1 MTTIRLPRD
10 FSEFLKLLNSKTAK
24 YLLVGGYAVNYYGY
38 SRSTGDLDIWI
49 GLGPENAEVVCSA
62 LREFG
67 FLSANPKMLST
78 PNQIIR
84 MGVPPLRLEI
94 LTSISGVDF
103 GECYGRRA
111 QVDVDGLAIPV
122 IRLEDLRINKRAAG
136 RAKDLAD
143 LEELQ

>member
-1 MTTIRLPRD
+1 MIPLPRD
-10 FSEFLKLLNSKTAK
+10 FNEFLRLLNSSRAK
-24 YLLVGGYAVNYYGY
+24 YLLIGGYAVNFHGY

-49 GLGPENAEVVCSA
+49 ARDPENAARVAAV

-67 FLSANPKMLST
+67 FSGAQPDLLTA
-78 PNQIIR
+78 PNQILR

-103 GECYGRRA
+103 EECYGRRI
-111 QVDVDGLAIPV
+111 LAEIGGCEVSV
-122 IRLEDLRINKRAAG
+122 IDLEDLKRNKRASG

-143 LEELQ
+143 LDELA

>member
-1 MTTIRLPRD
+1 M
-10 FSEFLKLLNSKTAK
+10 
-24 YLLVGGYAVNYYGY
+24 
-38 SRSTGDLDIWI
+38 
-49 GLGPENAEVVCSA
+49 LGVAA

-103 GECYGRRA
+103 GKCYGRRA

-122 IRLEDLRINKRAAG
+122 IQLEDLRINKRAAG